1 MTNNLIQDIRLDETI
16 HLVLSLLAGGVCFCF
31 FGNPWLIGAAILVG
45 FFIDVDHLFDFFT
58 YFGWSGFKNL
68 KNFFQV
74 KTYLNPRGK
83 IYALLHGFEYVPL
96 FWFLGHII
104 GVGGLSWT
112 LSLSYLFH
120 LLWDNFSLRNHHP
133 LAYFIIY
140 RVINNFDVGL
150 FHYDEKK

>member
-1 MTNNLIQDIRLDETI
+1 MTNNLIQDIRLDEAI
-16 HLVLSLLAGGVCFCF
+16 HLVLSLLVGGVCFCF
-31 FGNPWLIGAAILVG
+31 FGNPWLIGAAVLVG
-45 FFIDVDHLFDFFT
+45 FFIDVDHLFDFFA

-74 KTYLNPRGK
+74 KSHLDPKGK
-83 IYALLHGFEYVPL
+83 NYILFHAFEYVPL

-104 GVGGLSWT
+104 GVGGLSWA

-140 RVINNFDVGL
+140 RVINNFDIGL
-150 FHYDEKK
+150 FHYHEKK